1 MIARL
6 ATVIYWSSLLIAVV
20 LSIAVYMTFVEKV
33 GGSDCVLSEEDQRL
47 YGEDLVKQAVQI
59 ALQKDLDTDYL
70 LDNMSNAGIECLL
83 ERKSNKPETI
93 YGDAPFYWLFCF
105 LIALAGY
112 AIRYILTGNKNPLP
126 WSKESSK

>member
-6 ATVIYWSSLLIAVV
+6 ATVIYWASLCIAVV

-33 GGSDCVLSEEDQRL
+33 GGEVGGSDCVLSEEDQRL
-47 YGEDLVKQAVQI
+47 YGGDIVEAD
-59 ALQKDLDTDYL
+59 
-70 LDNMSNAGIECLL
+70 LDNMSDAGVLCLFAQL
-83 ERKSNKPETI
+83 RSPTVSETI

-126 WSKESSK
+126 WSKVNNS

>member
-47 YGEDLVKQAVQI
+47 YGGDLLGA
-59 ALQKDLDTDYL
+59 DLDNISD
-70 LDNMSNAGIECLL
+70 AGISCLF

-112 AIRYILTGNKNPLP
+112 AIKYILTGNKNPLP
-126 WSKESSK
+126 WSKEYNS

>member
-47 YGEDLVKQAVQI
+47 YGGDLLGA
-59 ALQKDLDTDYL
+59 DLDNISD
-70 LDNMSNAGIECLL
+70 AGISCLL
-83 ERKSNKPETI
+83 ERKSNKPETV
-93 YGDAPFYWLFCF
+93 YGEAPFWWLVCF

-112 AIRYILTGNKNPLP
+112 AIKYILTGNKNLFP
-126 WSKESSK
+126 WNRGSSK

>member
-20 LSIAVYMTFVEKV
+20 LSIAVYMTFVEKGEV

-47 YGEDLVKQAVQI
+47 YGGDLLGA
-59 ALQKDLDTDYL
+59 DLENISD
-70 LDNMSNAGIECLL
+70 AGISCIYLQS
-83 ERKSNKPETI
+83 RSPTETI

-105 LIALAGY
+105 LIALVGY
-112 AIRYILTGNKNPLP
+112 SIRYILTGNKNPLP
-126 WSKESSK
+126 WSKENKS